1 MSVASG
7 AAGRLVRGLE
17 IRPISLELTEPFAIA
32 GGAPERAENVV
43 VRIELEDGT
52 VGLGEAAPF
61 EVVTGET
68 QRSTLDA
75 LDRLRELVLGADV
88 AAWRAL
94 AAGMA
99 ETASDAP
106 AARCAVEQ
114 AVIDA
119 LARRSG
125 LSVGQFFGGRA
136 EALET
141 DVTIIAG
148 SLDHARDMAAKFA
161 ARGFQ
166 SLKVKVGKDGWKAD
180 ADRVEAVARAAPGL
194 RILIDAN
201 GGYDVAAALALLAE
215 LKKRS
220 IAVRL
225 FEQPVVPWDLD
236 GMARIAKEGGVTVCA
251 DESARSAADV
261 VAIARRGAAG
271 AVNLKITKTGVVEAL
286 AMWHVA
292 QAAGLEIMI
301 GGMVE
306 AELAMTFSAHLASGL
321 GGFAFVDLDTPLFLK
336 QSPFRGGFTLDRDKI
351 VIPSGIGIGVGLP

>member
-1 MSVASG
+1 VSGGASAG
-7 AAGRLVRGLE
+7 GRLVRGLA
-17 IRPISLELTEPFAIA
+17 ITPVSLALTEPFAIA
-32 GGAPERAENVV
+32 GGAPERADNVV

-52 VGLGEAAPF
+52 IGLGEAAPF
-61 EVVTGET
+61 EAVTGET

-75 LDRLRELVLGADV
+75 LDRLRELVLGADA

-94 AAGMA
+94 AAGMTEIA
-99 ETASDAP
+99 PDAA

-125 LSVGQFFGGRA
+125 LSVGQFFGGRD
-136 EALET
+136 EPLET

-148 SLDHARDMAAKFA
+148 GLDHAREMAAIFA

-166 SLKVKVGKDGWKAD
+166 ALKVKVGKDDWRED
-180 ADRVEAVARAAPGL
+180 ADRIEAVSRAAPGV

-201 GGYDVAAALALLAE
+201 GGYDVKAALALLGE
-215 LKKRS
+215 LKKRA

-225 FEQPVVPWDLD
+225 FEQPVHPKDLD
-236 GMARIAKEGGVTVCA
+236 GMARVAKEGGVTVCA

-261 VAIARRGAAG
+261 IAIARRGAAG

-286 AMWHVA
+286 GMWHVA
-292 QAAGLEIMI
+292 QAAGLEVMI

-306 AELAMTFSAHLASGL
+306 AELAMTFSAHFASGL

-336 QSPFRGGFTLDRDKI
+336 ESPFRGGFTLDRDRI
-351 VIPSGIGIGVGLP
+351 VMPTGLGVGVTLP